1 MIALLSALEHAEV
14 FASSAD
20 ACCALPGQTALY
32 LITLQHR
39 LKRCSQHASECIQ
52 CWLDDI
58 LRSSSQMRCP
68 ARPHSVPHT
77 KTITTPICAH
87 VQSQRSS
94 SVALQAQASFD
105 HSANSS
111 HQTPAPT
118 PDATSTADNPTQP
131 EANSATQPAVPS
143 HAQTD
148 SSEGQQPS
156 ADGSQG
162 QESDGAAAHQ
172 SRKSQDGG
180 VDEGEAEQQPADNEA
195 NDGRT
200 AHLASLAEQADI
212 R

>member
-1 MIALLSALEHAEV
+1 M
-14 FASSAD
+14 
-20 ACCALPGQTALY
+20 
-32 LITLQHR
+32 R
-39 LKRCSQHASECIQ
+39 
-52 CWLDDI
+52 
-58 LRSSSQMRCP
+58 RS

-77 KTITTPICAH
+77 NTITKHICAH
-87 VQSQRSS
+87 AQSQRSS

-105 HSANSS
+105 HSANST
-111 HQTPAPT
+111 HQTAAPA

-131 EANSATQPAVPS
+131 EAHSATQPAVPS
-143 HAQTD
+143 HVQTD

-162 QESDGAAAHQ
+162 QESDGAAAQQ
-172 SRKSQDGG
+172 SRKSQDDG
-180 VDEGEAEQQPADNEA
+180 VDEGEREQQPADSEA

>member
-1 MIALLSALEHAEV
+1 MRSP
-14 FASSAD
+14 
-20 ACCALPGQTALY
+20 ACSCT
-32 LITLQHR
+32 
-39 LKRCSQHASECIQ
+39 
-52 CWLDDI
+52 
-58 LRSSSQMRCP
+58 
-68 ARPHSVPHT
+68 VPHI
-77 KTITTPICAH
+77 KTYTISICAH

-105 HSANSS
+105 HPANSS
-111 HQTPAPT
+111 HQTAAPAPE
-118 PDATSTADNPTQP
+118 ATNTADNPTQS

-162 QESDGAAAHQ
+162 QESDGATAQQ
-172 SRKSQDGG
+172 SKKSQDGG
-180 VDEGEAEQQPADNEA
+180 VAEGEREQQPADRDA

>member
-1 MIALLSALEHAEV
+1 
-14 FASSAD
+14 
-20 ACCALPGQTALY
+20 
-32 LITLQHR
+32 
-39 LKRCSQHASECIQ
+39 
-52 CWLDDI
+52 
-58 LRSSSQMRCP
+58 MRHS

-77 KTITTPICAH
+77 NTVTAPICAH

-105 HSANSS
+105 HSANST
-111 HQTPAPT
+111 HQTAVPAP
-118 PDATSTADNPTQP
+118 DAANTADNPTQS
-131 EANSATQPAVPS
+131 EANSATQPAVSS

-156 ADGSQG
+156 ADVSQG
-162 QESDGAAAHQ
+162 QESDNAAVQQ
-172 SRKSQDGG
+172 SKKSQDGG
-180 VDEGEAEQQPADNEA
+180 VDEGEREQQPADSEA

>member
-1 MIALLSALEHAEV
+1 MFL
-14 FASSAD
+14 
-20 ACCALPGQTALY
+20 TK
-32 LITLQHR
+32 LQHR
-39 LKRCSQHASECIQ
+39 LNRYSQHDNDCMQ
-52 CWLDDI
+52 FQLDI
-58 LRSSSQMRCP
+58 IIHSNHGRQMRSP
-68 ARPHSVPHT
+68 ARSHSVPKP
-77 KTITTPICAH
+77 KTVTTPICAH

-111 HQTPAPT
+111 HQTAAPAPE
-118 PDATSTADNPTQP
+118 ATNTADNSTQS
-131 EANSATQPAVPS
+131 EAHSATQPASRP

-162 QESDGAAAHQ
+162 QGSNGAAAQQ

-180 VDEGEAEQQPADNEA
+180 VDEGEGEQQPADSEA